1 MSLLYLPYRILDFTC
16 RPKEELYLPEFKGS
30 TFRGVLGR
38 ALKSALCVLKT
49 QPECKPCPLVKNCY
63 YAYLFETIPVFD
75 SELPFN
81 LHKYP
86 SVPHPFI
93 LEPPLEDK
101 TVYNSDEP
109 FTFRI
114 ILVGRSLTYE
124 AYFIMAFRL
133 AGEIGMGKGRKNFE
147 IEEVTSRSGEL
158 TIKIPSPE
166 ELESSA
172 SSESKVDLRFI
183 TPLRLIYERKL
194 VRRELGFHH
203 IVRNLLRRVS
213 ALYYFHQEQSLP
225 TFSPKSLIEHS
236 EKVLTLRDNLFWKD
250 WERYSFRQKRRIPL
264 GGLVGEITFQGPL
277 SPFLSLLRA
286 GEILHCG
293 KNTSFGLGK
302 FTIAEFK
309 T

>member
-1 MSLLYLPYRILDFTC
+1 
-16 RPKEELYLPEFKGS
+16 
-30 TFRGVLGR
+30 
-38 ALKSALCVLKT
+38 
-49 QPECKPCPLVKNCY
+49 
-63 YAYLFETIPVFD
+63 
-75 SELPFN
+75 
-81 LHKYP
+81 
-86 SVPHPFI
+86 
-93 LEPPLEDK
+93 
-101 TVYNSDEP
+101 
-109 FTFRI
+109 
-114 ILVGRSLTYE
+114 
-124 AYFIMAFRL
+124 MAFRL